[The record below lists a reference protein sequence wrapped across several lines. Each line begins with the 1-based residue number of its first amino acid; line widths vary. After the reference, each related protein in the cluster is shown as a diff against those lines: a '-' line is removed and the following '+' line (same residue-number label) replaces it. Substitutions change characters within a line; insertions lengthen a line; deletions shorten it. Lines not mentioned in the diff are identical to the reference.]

1 MPFNFTVIQ
10 SGVLYLKVKHSK
22 GKNKAG
28 TGVSCSFN
36 LQVSQMDL
44 RGPNKGDKKE
54 RTMKTL
60 YVLMLPTAA
69 ACSHALGTT
78 THLESLVSGEYR
90 QAIEEGVFVKPF
102 LL

>member
-10 SGVLYLKVKHSK
+10 SGVLYLKVKHSR

-54 RTMKTL
+54 RKMKTL
-60 YVLMLPTAA
+60 LYALMLPQQRLAA
-69 ACSHALGTT
+69 ML
-78 THLESLVSGEYR
+78 LVQQLILNLRSVEHVGK
-90 QAIEEGVFVKPF
+90 Q
-102 LL
+102 